1 MVCNYVLLLELEEL
15 FVVNKLS
22 SKDSFFSL
30 SVVSLFAKC
39 SLGVVDVFDCTFAI
53 MMVSGNL
60 CILHSR
66 FL

>member
-22 SKDSFFSL
+22 SKFCFFPYCGEFACKMFP
-30 SVVSLFAKC
+30 SVVV
-39 SLGVVDVFDCTFAI
+39 VVDLAFAI
-53 MMVSGNL
+53 MTVKGIIYIL
-60 CILHSR
+60 CNQ